1 MEAENIGDKRDSKGK
16 FAEGNPGKPKGAVTK
31 VSSKVRESIVQFMED
46 NVDAIQES
54 FDKLKPK
61 EKLEFISNILSYAV
75 PKLSATQVENEHSGG
90 ITIKFEEP
98 RDYIYPTQDKGDHG
112 IPESL

>member
-1 MEAENIGDKRDSKGK
+1 MALFEP
-16 FAEGNPGKPKGAVTK
+16 GNKAAANRGPNK
-31 VSSKVRESIVQFMED
+31 VSSKVRESIVQFMEN

-98 RDYIYPTQDKGDHG
+98 TDYIYPSQDKGDNG